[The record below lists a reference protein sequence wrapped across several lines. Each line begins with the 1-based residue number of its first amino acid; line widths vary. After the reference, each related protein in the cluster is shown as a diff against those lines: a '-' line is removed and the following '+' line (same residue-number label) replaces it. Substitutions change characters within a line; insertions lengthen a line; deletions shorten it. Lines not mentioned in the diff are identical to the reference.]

1 MDAEL
6 AQAVAAIRSQ
16 WTCDPRVG
24 LILGTGLGRLTDA
37 MQVDAEIPYGRI
49 PYFPRSTAMAH
60 KGALLCGEMSGVK
73 ALIMAGRCH
82 LYEGYSVAD
91 VQLPI
96 RVMHA
101 LGIRTLIITNAAGG
115 LNPRFKPGD
124 VMVIEDHVNLMGF
137 AYGPRGLTLTREGAI
152 GDGEDERRRDR
163 ETERS
168 SFSPSLLLSVSRS
181 PRPSAAYDEALQ
193 QSALTAAR
201 LGNFPCQ
208 RGVYVGVKGP
218 NYETRA
224 EYRAFRRFG
233 DVVGMSTIPEVLAA
247 QSLGMRVL
255 GLSTITN
262 VAHPDAPQI
271 VTSDEVVEV
280 AGIAQPKLRRIIC
293 GVLNSLSGREMI
305 PPPDPS
311 AACEI
316 CNEARPQS

>member
-24 LILGTGLGRLTDA
+24 LVLGTGLGRLTDA
-37 MQVDAEIPYGRI
+37 MQVDAEIPYGNI

-73 ALIMAGRCH
+73 VFTMAGRCH

-96 RVMHA
+96 RVMHV

-115 LNPRFKPGD
+115 LNPRFEAGD

-137 AYGPRGLTLTREGAI
+137 ADCPRGLTLTREGAI
-152 GDGEDERRRDR
+152 GDGEKERRREG
-163 ETERS
+163 ETERFNKPS
-168 SFSPSLLLSVSRS
+168 LSVSPSLRLSIFH
-181 PRPSAAYDEALQ
+181 PPYDATLQ
-193 QSALTAAR
+193 HSALAAAR
-201 LGNFPCQ
+201 LGSFPCQ

-255 GLSTITN
+255 GLSTVTN
-262 VAHPDAPQI
+262 VARPDAPQI

-280 AGIAQPKLRRIIC
+280 AGIAEPKLRRIIC
-293 GVLNSLSGREMI
+293 GVLNFLSGGE
-305 PPPDPS
+305 
-311 AACEI
+311 
-316 CNEARPQS
+316 